1 MEQRKIYLCVD
12 KDKADSLVRK
22 YPELKRRTVYKLAFE
37 KGIEVLLQQKE
48 EQNGEGKTS
57 KK

>member
-1 MEQRKIYLCVD
+1 MDKRKIYLIVD
-12 KDKADSLVRK
+12 KDKAERLVRCF
-22 YPELKRRTVYKLAFE
+22 PELKRRAVYNLAFE
-37 KGIEVLLQQKE
+37 KGIEVLLHQKE

>member
-1 MEQRKIYLCVD
+1 MERKIYLVVD
-12 KDKADSLVRK
+12 KDKADRLVRK

-48 EQNGEGKTS
+48 EQNG
-57 KK
+57 